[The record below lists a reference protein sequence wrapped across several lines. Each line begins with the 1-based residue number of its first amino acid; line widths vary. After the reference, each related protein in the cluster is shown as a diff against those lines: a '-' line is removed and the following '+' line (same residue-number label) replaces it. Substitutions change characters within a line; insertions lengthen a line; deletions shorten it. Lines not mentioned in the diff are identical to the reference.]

1 MRLRAIVYFSSAVH
15 RLTNSELEHLLMQS
29 RHANALAE
37 ITGVLLVHERRF
49 IQCIE
54 GPPLAVSRT
63 FERIRASRLHRHIIT
78 VLDRPIAFRDFAEW
92 SMGLARPST
101 SDFLALWSAR
111 WQAVLES
118 GSIAPAEGDGMALL
132 KAFWSLTGG
141 GANPF

>member
-15 RLTNSELEHLLMQS
+15 CLTDSELERLLMQC
-29 RHANALAE
+29 RRANALAE
-37 ITGVLLVHERRF
+37 ITGVLLVHEMRF

-63 FERIRASRLHRHIIT
+63 FDRIRASRLHRHVIT

-92 SMGLARPST
+92 SMGLARPSA

-118 GSIAPAEGDGMALL
+118 GSIAPAEGEGMALL
-132 KAFWSLTGG
+132 RAFWCLASG
-141 GANPF
+141 GARPA